1 MERNTYRFILEKAQE
16 CLWNYPLRP
25 PMVEPLPILNAQN
38 RVLGEDLFA
47 PYSLPPFDRSP
58 LDGYALLGEDSLGAS
73 KKNPKVLTVVDRI
86 PAGHIGRRELQAGEC
101 ARIFTGAPIP
111 LGANAVLRQ
120 EDTESAGET
129 VRLLSEVTPGA
140 NISRAGEDV
149 SAGEPILT
157 RGTMIGPAE
166 LALLAALGVDPVPC
180 YARPKVGI
188 LSTGDEIVAL
198 TSPLTPGKIFN
209 SNMYL
214 LAGYVSRDGGEP
226 VLLGSVHDKVEL
238 IQARIQEGLA
248 QADLIITTGGVS
260 VGDYDVVKEVHHELG
275 AKGLFTKLDIKPGT
289 PMTASG
295 LGEKLFIGL
304 SGNPGAAA
312 VTYELTVRTLLRNWA
327 GRKDGQL
334 SKVRA
339 RLTESFSKISNQ
351 RRFLRG
357 RIEWVEGEYR
367 LSFTGKQNPGVMKS
381 LLDCNCLVEVPAQK
395 RLLSDDWVEAILL

>member
-1 MERNTYRFILEKAQE
+1 MEKHIYPFVLEKAQDS
-16 CLWNYPLRP
+16 LWNYPLRA
-25 PMVEPLPILNAQN
+25 PMVEPISILNAQN
-38 RVLGEDLFA
+38 RVLGEDLYA
-47 PYSLPPFDRSP
+47 PHSLPPFDRSP
-58 LDGYALLGEDSLGAS
+58 LDGYALRGEDSLGAS

-120 EDTESAGET
+120 EDTEPEGET
-129 VRLLSEVTPGA
+129 VRFLSEVTPGA
-140 NISRAGEDV
+140 NISRKGEDV
-149 SAGEPILT
+149 VAGEPILT

-166 LALLAALGVDPVPC
+166 LAILSALGMDPVPC
-180 YARPKVGI
+180 YARPKVAI
-188 LSTGDEIVAL
+188 LSTGDEIVEL

-214 LAGYVSRDGGEP
+214 IAGYVSRDGGEP
-226 VLLGSVHDKVEL
+226 ILLGSVHDKEEL

-248 QADLIITTGGVS
+248 QADLILTTGGVS

-275 AKGLFTKLDIKPGT
+275 AKRLFAKLDIKPGT

-295 LGEKLFIGL
+295 LGEKLLIGL

-327 GRKDGQL
+327 GRKDSQL

-339 RLTESFSKISNQ
+339 RLTEGFGKTSGQ

-357 RIEWVEGEYR
+357 RIDWVNGEYR

-381 LLDCNCLVEVPAQK
+381 LLACNCLVEVPPQK
-395 RLLSDDWVEAILL
+395 RWMSDDWVEAILL